1 MSVRRVRR
9 KTQAGAYRQVWMVDI
24 DLELPDGR
32 RKRVRKCSVSWNKRD
47 AERYER
53 EVRRNLLDG
62 TYGTGEGH
70 EVPTV
75 REFAK
80 EFLEVYAKNNNKPST
95 VVGKEMVLRVHI
107 KPFFGR
113 LKLDEVTP
121 RHVERFKARKLKA
134 GLSKKSINNYL
145 TCLRRM
151 LAVAYEWGIIQ
162 VVPRFQWFKCPK
174 PPFDFLDFDEAER
187 LVEAAEPESKAMI
200 ITALKTGMRLGELVA
215 LRWEDVDLVK
225 GQLRVVRSATGGHIG
240 TPKSGR
246 NRVIPL
252 STGLVR
258 VLREHRHLKG
268 ELVFCAAD
276 GRMLNK
282 NMVRRPIAR
291 ACRLA
296 GLRNIGWHKLR
307 HTFASHLVMRGAQM
321 KTVQELLGHATME
334 MTMRYAHLAPRVRR
348 EAVNLLDLPV
358 PELGEVIGIRN

>member
-1 MSVRRVRR
+1 MLVIVTNWRGA
-9 KTQAGAYRQVWMVDI
+9 QA
-24 DLELPDGR
+24 
-32 RKRVRKCSVSWNKRD
+32 
-47 AERYER
+47 
-53 EVRRNLLDG
+53 
-62 TYGTGEGH
+62 
-70 EVPTV
+70 
-75 REFAK
+75 
-80 EFLEVYAKNNNKPST
+80 
-95 VVGKEMVLRVHI
+95 VGKWGSVV
-107 KPFFGR
+107 R
-113 LKLDEVTP
+113 L
-121 RHVERFKARKLKA
+121 
-134 GLSKKSINNYL
+134 
-145 TCLRRM
+145 
-151 LAVAYEWGIIQ
+151 LAPGFNLA
-162 VVPRFQWFKCPK
+162 PRF
-174 PPFDFLDFDEAER
+174 L
-187 LVEAAEPESKAMI
+187 
-200 ITALKTGMRLGELVA
+200 
-215 LRWEDVDLVK
+215 WEDVDLVK

-252 STGLVR
+252 SRDLVR

-268 ELVFCAAD
+268 ELVFCAPD